1 MGPLWRKISEPLR
14 GGSFG
19 YFYSGLH
26 GHTCRGHRG
35 HYERG
40 VLGHHTRGQDSHW
53 SGRHKGHSVQPFR
66 QRPGL
71 PGRRQTTVGSSSPM
85 PVSDNCVLPTLVSW
99 TRSSFGDRTFAVAG
113 PQVWNSLPPN
123 LIWPVQAVT
132 EEIFILTVR
141 PRPTVKCF

>member
-35 HYERG
+35 HYDRG

-71 PGRRQTTVGSSSPM
+71 PGRRLLVHRHQCQCQTIAFCRHSSAGRAA
-85 PVSDNCVLPTLVSW
+85 VLET
-99 TRSSFGDRTFAVAG
+99 G
-113 PQVWNSLPPN
+113 PLP
-123 LIWPVQAVT
+123 LQDHKSGIVC
-132 EEIFILTVR
+132 R
-141 PRPTVKCF
+141 PISYGQFRRLLKKFLF